1 MANSLQ
7 VLTTRPI
14 AMAARLSQP
23 LQAAGFTAVN
33 LPLFTIQPLK
43 LNPAAKSQLLNL
55 DNYAKVFV
63 LSPSAAEIFIE
74 EAENYWPQW
83 PLGIQWFTVGKGS
96 HDFLAKAGIQANYP
110 PPATGDTSEALLQLA
125 LLSWVEGEKILLV
138 KGEGGRDVLFNELTS
153 RGGKVENLKLYK
165 RQPAQLSPDQ
175 LQQLLAPKY
184 LASIITSGEALNIF
198 YQHSQSFFNAKPFTV
213 QSFTDKPSE
222 HTNFLTTTQL
232 LLPSQRLVEQAK
244 NLGFSQAIN
253 TNGAGAEALIASLKQ
268 LTA

>member
-1 MANSLQ
+1 M
-7 VLTTRPI
+7 
-14 AMAARLSQP
+14 
-23 LQAAGFTAVN
+23 QAAGFTAVN
-33 LPLFTIQPLK
+33 LPLFTIQPLE
-43 LNPAAKSQLLNL
+43 LDPTAKSQLLNL

-165 RQPAQLSPDQ
+165 RQPAQLSPEQ
-175 LQQLLAPKY
+175 LKQLLAPKY

-198 YQHSQSFFNAKPFTV
+198 YQHSQSFFAA
-213 QSFTDKPSE
+213 QSFADKPSE
-222 HTNFLTTTQL
+222 HTNFLTSAKL